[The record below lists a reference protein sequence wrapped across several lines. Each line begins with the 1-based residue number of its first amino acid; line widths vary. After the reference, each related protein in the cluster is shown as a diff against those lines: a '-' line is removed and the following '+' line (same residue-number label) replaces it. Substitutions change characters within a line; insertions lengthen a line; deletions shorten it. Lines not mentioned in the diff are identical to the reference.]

1 MYLQTPKVFQ
11 SLMVLSLEPET
22 IWRLSEEKATLRTS
36 LVWPT
41 KRRVV
46 VPLREGGDS
55 RIPPRRGKKIQI
67 HSKNPSLRPPP
78 KSQPP
83 SSPKIQI
90 FEGKRRVVYKRIRSD
105 GSLSP
110 SQEELGRIGGI
121 GMSLI
126 PWARLAL

>member
-46 VPLREGGDS
+46 VPLKKTETMGDLAEKSLQGG
-55 RIPPRRGKKIQI
+55 G
-67 HSKNPSLRPPP
+67 
-78 KSQPP
+78 
-83 SSPKIQI
+83 KIQI
-90 FEGKRRVVYKRIRSD
+90 FEGKRNTERFTK
-105 GSLSP
+105 G
-110 SQEELGRIGGI
+110 LGA
-121 GMSLI
+121 MI
-126 PWARLAL
+126 PFLLQKNNFGEGLGKSG